1 MILTYRVHIL
11 EPWQPCLQWRCGIP
25 LLFRIPKAWLRALQ
39 CGDWSS
45 QRLLVHCLDCDPAE
59 LLAYPR
65 STQNGLEKVPA
76 DIHCAHCMY
85 WNDESACFCWVLF
98 DICSFPGTRC
108 FTSRV
113 GCAGTYFP
121 CKHQFHGSGK
131 EANR

>member
-1 MILTYRVHIL
+1 MLFLQLHIRLSNYTCDFNLPCTYFGTVATL
-11 EPWQPCLQWRCGIP
+11 FAMAMWYTGIP

-45 QRLLVHCLDCDPAE
+45 QRLLVHCLDCDPARICW
-59 LLAYPR
+59 LNPR
-65 STQNGLEKVPA
+65 VFAEYCSTLCK
-76 DIHCAHCMY
+76 
-85 WNDESACFCWVLF
+85 
-98 DICSFPGTRC
+98 FPGTRC